1 MALLNSYGRQKLYH
15 VGGIA
20 QPMIV
25 MCLIWW
31 PEGLIVK
38 IVLAKGPGEN
48 YHIPPLLYIDDPWGQ
63 GGSLSPMGILH
74 YLECS
79 LATVFC
85 THSVSSSAAWQSFL
99 PNNLTPNTCL
109 ARN

>member
-25 MCLIWW
+25 MRLIWW

-48 YHIPPLLYIDDPWGQ
+48 YHIPPLLYIDDPRGQ
-63 GGSLSPMGILH
+63 RDPLSPLSI
-74 YLECS
+74 
-79 LATVFC
+79 F
-85 THSVSSSAAWQSFL
+85 
-99 PNNLTPNTCL
+99 TPL
-109 ARN
+109 S